1 MQISK
6 LSSFTAY
13 ELTEQESLQ
22 GYTFNEANRAVIQN
36 LISVAA
42 EEFLAVGLRGEGTE
56 LILSLDEKLRVAE
69 LRGGINQ
76 LKYLLE
82 TGEVIREQIEQTQK
96 LAQQNQNDS
105 SL

>member
-6 LSSFTAY
+6 ISSFVAY
-13 ELTEQESLQ
+13 ELTDTETLQ

-36 LISVAA
+36 LISAQA
-42 EEFLAVGLRGEGTE
+42 EEFMAVGLRGEGTE

-82 TGEVIREQIEQTQK
+82 TGEVIREQIEAAQK
-96 LAQQNQNDS
+96 AAQENQNNP